1 MLLEM
6 RKERQG
12 HNKNLNLVI
21 TTNLRQT
28 AIHNYKTLKNNLL
41 VKVIMRIMN
50 TITLIYQNLFTWI
63 PYLLRKR
70 S

>member
-28 AIHNYKTLKNNLL
+28 AIHNYKTMKNNL
-41 VKVIMRIMN
+41 
-50 TITLIYQNLFTWI
+50 
-63 PYLLRKR
+63 
-70 S
+70 